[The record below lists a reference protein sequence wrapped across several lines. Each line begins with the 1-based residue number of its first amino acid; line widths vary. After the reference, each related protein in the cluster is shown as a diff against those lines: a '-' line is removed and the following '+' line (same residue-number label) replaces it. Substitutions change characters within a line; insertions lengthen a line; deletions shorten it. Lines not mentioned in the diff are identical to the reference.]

1 MIELR
6 NVSKTFERKGMK
18 IDALHDIH
26 LRVEKGD
33 ILGIIGYSGA
43 GKSTL
48 LRMVNALETPTQ
60 GEVIINGESLNT
72 YNEKQLRL
80 IKKDIGMI
88 FQHFNLLHSKTVF
101 QNVAIPLILSGK
113 NNEFIRRR
121 VAELLDFVQLGDR
134 ARSFPDELSGGQK
147 QRVGIARA
155 LATNPSIL
163 LCDEATSALD
173 PQTTGQILSLLK
185 RINREYHITIIV
197 ITHEM
202 SVIQKICNKVAV
214 MECGTIV
221 EQGPVIGLFGHPTH
235 PATVNFVRTV
245 IQDSLPG
252 HLQDAWP
259 ANPDSRRLRLE
270 FVGQAASRP
279 IIYEL
284 IKNYDLEINILYASM
299 SEIQDNIL
307 GFMMV
312 QLNGDRQ
319 QNELAIAH
327 LRAAGVEIQEISPCS
342 KPQ

>member
-33 ILGIIGYSGA
+33 IFGIIGYSGA

-221 EQGPVIGLFGHPTH
+221 EQGPVIGL
-235 PATVNFVRTV
+235 